1 MEVSAAIWR
10 TPTENTNQVF
20 HSKRKH
26 PISSIPALSQWQLN
40 SNMMHRL
47 WNDERATITR
57 GHAGTTCYHAEE
69 ELVFVC
75 ERYDGSDL
83 PIDGTEEPIQ

>member
-1 MEVSAAIWR
+1 
-10 TPTENTNQVF
+10 
-20 HSKRKH
+20 
-26 PISSIPALSQWQLN
+26 
-40 SNMMHRL
+40 MMHRL
-47 WNDERATITR
+47 WNNERATITR

-83 PIDGTEEPIQ
+83 PIDGTEEQIQQLPVPLSNGKLTMPDPLLRPT